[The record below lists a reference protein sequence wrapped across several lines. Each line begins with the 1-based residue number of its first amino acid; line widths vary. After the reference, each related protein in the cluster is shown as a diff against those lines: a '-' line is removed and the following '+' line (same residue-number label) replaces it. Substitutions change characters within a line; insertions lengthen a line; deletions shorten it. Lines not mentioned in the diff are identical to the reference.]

1 MKVILLGTGG
11 SAGVP
16 MIGGID
22 GMGDW
27 GDCDPAEPRNW
38 RTRTSIVVETD
49 GCQRLLVDTSPDMRS
64 QLLQC
69 RIPRIDAVL
78 FTHAHADH
86 ITGIDDV
93 RILNR
98 IANRPLSAYATPETL
113 AEITQRFG
121 YAFKPWQPPFFYR
134 PVLEAVS
141 ILPGDRFDIVG
152 LRIHVFS
159 QNHGRVESLGLRI
172 GAFGYSTDVVNLNEA
187 AFIALKGVDTWV
199 VDCFLRS
206 DAHWTH
212 ANLHTVLGW
221 VDRLKPRRTILTHMG
236 TEMDWG
242 WMQANLPHGVE
253 AGYDGMILEFNQGS
267 SMASSRE

>member
-16 MIGGID
+16 MIGGTD
-22 GMGDW
+22 GTGDW
-27 GDCDPAEPRNW
+27 GDCDPAEPKNR
-38 RTRTSIVVETD
+38 RTRTSIVIETAD
-49 GCQRLLVDTSPDMRS
+49 HQRLLVDTSPDMRS
-64 QLLQC
+64 QLLQHH
-69 RIPRIDAVL
+69 IARIDAIL

-98 IANRPLSAYATPETL
+98 IANRPLSAYAMPETL

-141 ILPGDRFDIVG
+141 VLPGKSFDAVG

-159 QNHGRVESLGLRI
+159 QNHGKVESLGLRV
-172 GAFGYSTDVVNLNEA
+172 GAFGYSTDVVSLNED
-187 AFIALKGVDTWV
+187 AFSALEGVDTWV

-212 ANLHTVLGW
+212 ANLNTVLGW

-242 WMQANLPHGVE
+242 WMQANLPRGVE
-253 AGYDGMILEFNQGS
+253 AGYDGMTLEFKQGS
-267 SMASSRE
+267 SMASSLG